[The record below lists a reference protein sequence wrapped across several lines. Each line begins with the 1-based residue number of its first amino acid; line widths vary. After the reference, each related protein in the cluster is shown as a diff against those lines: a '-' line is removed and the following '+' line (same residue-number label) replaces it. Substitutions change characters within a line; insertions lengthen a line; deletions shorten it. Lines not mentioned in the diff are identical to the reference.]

1 MVSAARK
8 YKKIGRF
15 GRGNTIALTLICS
28 LSPLEVSTVSLL
40 SVAEYRY
47 SPTGKLS

>member
-1 MVSAARK
+1 VALESTRK
-8 YKKIGRF
+8 LEDLGEE
-15 GRGNTIALTLICS
+15 TTLALTLICS